1 MRKTGWLLG
10 VVFLALGSQAQEKVI
25 VDKNVQTRQVDE
37 FDGISVSGAIELY
50 VSQGD
55 AKVAVSAADEEK
67 VNEIET
73 YVQGRILYIRFKT
86 KKSWWSDQWNT
97 TGRNFRA
104 YVSAPVI
111 KSLSSSGS
119 GNIKIEGILKS
130 PDLDIEISG
139 SGNISGSIKTENL
152 DVIQSGSSNIRLAGT
167 AEKAEFECSGSG
179 NIICGELS
187 LDYCT
192 VEMSGSGNAELLVNK
207 ELSAEISGS
216 GNVKYKG
223 QGTIINSSTAGS
235 GKIRRYSE

>member
-179 NIICGELS
+179 NIICGDLS